1 MESCGETT
9 AQKPLVVVVD
19 DDRAVRNSLKFSLEM
34 EGYAVRT
41 YSDGFELLN
50 GPDLP
55 PFACL
60 VMDYNLPGLNGLE
73 AIARLRERHAGVPA
87 ILITTHPSAAVVH
100 RAREAHVS
108 IIEKPLLEDALL
120 KQIQAAVSSRH
131 H

>member
-9 AQKPLVVVVD
+9 AHKPLVIVVD

-34 EGYAVRT
+34 EGYAVRA

-60 VMDYNLPGLNGLE
+60 VMDYNLPGMNGLE
-73 AIARLRERHAGVPA
+73 AIARLRDRYAGFPA

-100 RAREAHVS
+100 RASEAHVP

-120 KQIQAAVSSRH
+120 KQIQAAVSTRRH
-131 H
+131 